1 MAKDVEKVPASETAL
16 VASGNGGM
24 MTPHEFGHAMK
35 TKTLEVTVSDDEIQA
50 QMMERIASAPSIE
63 AMLKE
68 VEVLKAKDILGK
80 SIVVNDFHLNNSD
93 IENSPGVYGVLD
105 VTING
110 KAETVICG
118 GEKVMM
124 QLYTAKYNGWL
135 PAPLRIMESEKTSA
149 SGFRWLYLELDQDSE
164 EPF

>member
-1 MAKDVEKVPASETAL
+1 
-16 VASGNGGM
+16 M
-24 MTPHEFGHAMK
+24 MTPHEFGRALK
-35 TKTLEVTVSDDEIQA
+35 LKTLEVTVSDEELQA
-50 QMMERIASAPSIE
+50 QMMERIANAPSIE

-80 SIVVNDFHLNNSD
+80 ALIVYDFHLNNSD

-105 VTING
+105 VTIDG
-110 KAETVICG
+110 KPETVICG

-124 QLYTAKYNGWL
+124 QLYKAKYEGWL
-135 PAPLRIMESEKTSA
+135 PAAMCIKESEKQSA
-149 SGFRWLYLELDQDSE
+149 SGFRWLYLELIESE